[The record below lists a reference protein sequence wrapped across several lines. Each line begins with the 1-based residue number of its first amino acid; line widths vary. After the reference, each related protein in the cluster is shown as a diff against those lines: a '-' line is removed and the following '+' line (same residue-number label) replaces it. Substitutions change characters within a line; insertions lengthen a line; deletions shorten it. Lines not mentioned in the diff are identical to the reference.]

1 MSKTSLLR
9 ELRCLEKDQLIDI
22 IIQAYSAG
30 KETKEYFDFFT
41 NPDPKG
47 MYDKYALQIDKEL
60 SRVKRGRRTKARIS
74 VIKAC
79 IRKFSSFEP
88 GSELVTDLY
97 LYAIERSLL
106 TEKNV
111 YFSETLFNGVKKLAA
126 DAVVF
131 ADRQGTT
138 KQFLAGIERMMNE
151 ETGTKYFRRLVKEG
165 VADGMLKLTE
175 K

>member
-1 MSKTSLLR
+1 MSKTTLLR
-9 ELRCLEKDQLIDI
+9 ELRGMEKEQLIEI
-22 IIQAYSAG
+22 ILQAYSAG

-41 NPDPKG
+41 NPDPQG
-47 MYDKYALQIDKEL
+47 MYEKYALQIDKEL

-79 IRKFSSFEP
+79 IRKFGSFEP

-97 LYAIERSLL
+97 LYAISHSLL
-106 TEKNV
+106 TEKNI

-131 ADRQGTT
+131 ADKQGTT
-138 KQFLAGIERMMNE
+138 QQFLAGIERMMNE
-151 ETGTKYFRRLVKEG
+151 ETGTKYFRRLVKDG
-165 VADGMLKLTE
+165 IADGMLKLSG